1 MPRSIL
7 FIHGA
12 GEQDPSPE
20 RGGLAAYLRE
30 ALNSYRL
37 ISPQMPQPEAPTY
50 RAWRDA
56 VTHALPEAGAAPY
69 LVGHSLG
76 GSVLLKY
83 LSEEGAGERIGG
95 LFLVAAPYWGLEHWE
110 AAEYT
115 LRADYTER
123 LSPEV
128 PVFIYSS
135 RDDAV
140 VPVSHAERYARE
152 IASSRLRI
160 LEGRGHAFRS
170 GLDELV
176 ADIRSLAPAG

>member
-12 GEQDPSPE
+12 GEQDPAE
-20 RGGLAAYLRE
+20 HGGLAACLQE
-30 ALNSYRL
+30 ALAPYCV
-37 ISPQMPQPEAPTY
+37 ISPRMPQPEAPTY
-50 RAWRDA
+50 RAWRDTVA
-56 VTHALPEAGAAPY
+56 HALRGAGTAPY

-95 LFLVAAPYWGLEHWE
+95 LFLVAAPYWGFEQWQ

-115 LRADYTER
+115 LRADYADQ

-140 VPVSHAERYARE
+140 VPVAHAERYARE

-176 ADIRSLAPAG
+176 ADIRSLEIAE